1 MANQSLVRKLA
12 FYEKCSRLRDHT
24 HCMASSESSKPRG
37 AAPRYELLTL
47 GDELL
52 LGLTP
57 NGHLTFIGAQLGRRG
72 VLLQRNVTIT
82 DEADAIAAQFR
93 ESWARAD
100 VVITTGGLG
109 PTCDDRTREVLAQAL
124 GQQLILDPVIEQA
137 ITDRFARINRKMT
150 PNNLKQAYRF
160 ARGEVLP
167 NANGTAPG
175 LWVEQDGRVLI
186 MLPGPPNEMQ
196 PMFTEQ
202 VVPRLAH
209 LGLLSESEAYVQ
221 IRTAGVGESM
231 LETRF
236 QEIFDRYPA
245 LSIAYCAHQGQVD
258 CRVSSPNQT
267 YGMEKLRS
275 IAQECAT
282 MLGDDFV
289 CFGHDSLAKV
299 VADQLREAGR
309 TLAVAESCTGGLL
322 SNSFTD
328 ICGASKFF
336 LGGIVSYSNDAKMLL
351 LDCPECLLSQH
362 GAVSAECAV
371 AMATG
376 VAEQLGADFGVAI
389 TGFAGPAGGT
399 GENPVGTIYLGMHA
413 PGGDWSRQLSY
424 PGPRCT
430 VKQRAV
436 TAATDWLRREI
447 LRETRKVAAPLAN

>member
-1 MANQSLVRKLA
+1 MCGGWHFWKNEVGCAT
-12 FYEKCSRLRDHT
+12 T
-24 HCMASSESSKPRG
+24 HCMANPETSKMR
-37 AAPRYELLTL
+37 APRYELLTL

-57 NGHLTFIGAQLGRRG
+57 NSHLTWIGAQLGRRG

-82 DEADAIAAQFR
+82 DEADAIAGQFR

-109 PTCDDRTREVLAQAL
+109 PTCDDRTRDVLAAAL
-124 GQQLILDPVIEQA
+124 GQQLVPDAAIEQA
-137 ITDRFARINRKMT
+137 IRDRFARINRKMT
-150 PNNLKQAYRF
+150 DNNLKQAFRF
-160 ARGEVLP
+160 ERGDVLP

-175 LWVEQDGRVLI
+175 LWVEQDGKVLV
-186 MLPGPPNEMQ
+186 MLPGPPNELQ

-202 VVPRLAH
+202 VLPRLTR
-209 LGLLSESEAYVQ
+209 LGLLKEGEAYVQ

-231 LETRF
+231 LETNF
-236 QEIFDRYPA
+236 QAIFARYPA
-245 LSIAYCAHQGQVD
+245 LGIAYCAHQGQVD
-258 CRVSSPNQT
+258 CRVSSPDGT

-275 IAQECAT
+275 IAAECAA

-299 VADQLREAGR
+299 VADQLRESGR

-322 SNSFTD
+322 ANSFTD

-336 LGGIVSYSNDAKMLL
+336 QGGIVSYSNDSKMLL

-389 TGFAGPAGGT
+389 TGFAGPAGGNH
-399 GENPVGTIYLGMHA
+399 ENPVGTIYLGMHA
-413 PGGDWSRQLSY
+413 PGGDWSRKLSY
-424 PGPRCT
+424 PGPRGT
-430 VKQRAV
+430 VKQRSV
-436 TAATDWLRREI
+436 TAAVDWLRREL
-447 LRETRKVAAPLAN
+447 LREARKVAAPLAN

>member
-1 MANQSLVRKLA
+1 MA
-12 FYEKCSRLRDHT
+12 T
-24 HCMASSESSKPRG
+24 TESSKSRAPG

-52 LGLTP
+52 LGLTA

-109 PTCDDRTREVLAQAL
+109 PTCDDRTREVLAAAL
-124 GQQLILDPVIEQA
+124 GQQLVRDPALEQA
-137 ITDRFARINRKMT
+137 IADRFARINRKMT

-160 ARGEVLP
+160 EHGDVLP

-175 LWVEQDGRVLI
+175 LWVESQGKVLV
-186 MLPGPPNEMQ
+186 MLPGPPNELQ

-202 VVPRLAH
+202 VMPRLAK
-209 LGLLSESEAYVQ
+209 LGLLSDAEAYVQ

-236 QEIFDRYPA
+236 QPLFARYPG
-245 LSIAYCAHQGQVD
+245 LGIAYCAHQGQVD
-258 CRVSSPNQT
+258 CRISSPDEC
-267 YGMEKLRS
+267 YSMAGLREL
-275 IAQECAT
+275 AEDCAAL
-282 MLGDDFV
+282 LGDDFV

-299 VADQLREAGR
+299 VADQLRESGR

-322 SNSFTD
+322 ANSFTD
-328 ICGASKFF
+328 ICGAAKFF
-336 LGGIVSYSNDAKMLL
+336 QGGIVSYSNDAKMML

-376 VAEQLGADFGVAI
+376 VAEQLDADFGVAI
-389 TGFAGPAGGT
+389 TGFAGPAGGN
-399 GENPVGTIYLGMHA
+399 GENPVGTIYVGMHA
-413 PGGDWSRQLSY
+413 PGGDWSRKLTY
-424 PGPRCT
+424 PGPRGA
-430 VKQRAV
+430 VKQRSV
-436 TAATDWLRREI
+436 TAAIDWLRRE
-447 LRETRKVAAPLAN
+447 LRREARKVAVPLAN

>member
-1 MANQSLVRKLA
+1 MATL
-12 FYEKCSRLRDHT
+12 
-24 HCMASSESSKPRG
+24 ESSKPRAPG

-52 LGLTP
+52 LGLTA

-82 DEADAIAAQFR
+82 DEAEAIAAQFR

-109 PTCDDRTREVLAQAL
+109 PTCDDRTREVLAEAL
-124 GQQLILDPVIEQA
+124 GQQLILDPALEQA
-137 ITDRFARINRKMT
+137 IADRFARINRKMT

-160 ARGEVLP
+160 ERGEVLP

-175 LWVEQDGRVLI
+175 LWVEQAGKVLI
-186 MLPGPPNEMQ
+186 MLPGPPNELQ

-202 VVPRLAH
+202 VMPRLAK
-209 LGLLSESEAYVQ
+209 LGLLSEGEAYVQ

-231 LETRF
+231 LETKF
-236 QEIFDRYPA
+236 QPIFARYPG
-245 LSIAYCAHQGQVD
+245 LGVAYCAHQGQVD
-258 CRVSSPNQT
+258 CRVSSPDEC
-267 YGMEKLRS
+267 YSMEGLREL
-275 IAQECAT
+275 AEECAAL
-282 MLGDDFV
+282 LGDDFV

-299 VADQLREAGR
+299 VADQLRETGR

-322 SNSFTD
+322 ANSFTD

-336 LGGIVSYSNDAKMLL
+336 QGGIVSYSNDAKMML

-376 VAEQLGADFGVAI
+376 VAEQLDADFGVAI
-389 TGFAGPAGGT
+389 TGFAGPAGGN
-399 GENPVGTIYLGMHA
+399 GENPVGTIYVGMHA
-413 PGGDWSRQLSY
+413 PGGDWSRKLTY
-424 PGPRCT
+424 PGPRCA
-430 VKQRAV
+430 VKQRSV
-436 TAATDWLRREI
+436 TAAIDWLRRE
-447 LRETRKVAAPLAN
+447 LMREARRAPVAMAN

>member
-1 MANQSLVRKLA
+1 MA
-12 FYEKCSRLRDHT
+12 T
-24 HCMASSESSKPRG
+24 PESSKPRG

-52 LGLTP
+52 LGLTA
-57 NGHLTFIGAQLGRRG
+57 NGHLTFIGQQLGRRG

-82 DEADAIAAQFR
+82 DEADAIAAQFH
-93 ESWARAD
+93 ESWAKSD

-109 PTCDDRTREVLAQAL
+109 PTCDDRTREVLARAL
-124 GQQLILDPVIEQA
+124 GQQLVLDPAIEQA
-137 ITDRFARINRKMT
+137 IADRFARLNRKMT

-160 ARGEVLP
+160 ERGAVLP

-186 MLPGPPNEMQ
+186 MLPGPPNELQ

-202 VVPRLAH
+202 VLPRLAA
-209 LGLLSESEAYVQ
+209 LGLLSEGEAYVQ
-221 IRTAGVGESM
+221 LRTAGVGESM

-236 QEIFDRYPA
+236 QPVFNRFPG
-245 LSIAYCAHQGQVD
+245 LGIAYCAHQWQVD
-258 CRVSSPNQT
+258 CRVSSPDGH
-267 YGMEKLRS
+267 YGMERLR
-275 IAQECAT
+275 ALAAECAT
-282 MLGDDFV
+282 LLGDDFV
-289 CFGHDSLAKV
+289 GYGHDSLAKV
-299 VADQLREAGR
+299 VADQLRESGR

-322 SNSFTD
+322 ANSFTD

-336 LGGIVSYSNDAKMLL
+336 QGGIVSYSNDAKMLL

-362 GAVSAECAV
+362 GAVSPECAV

-389 TGFAGPAGGT
+389 TGFAGPTGGN
-399 GENPVGTIYLGMHA
+399 GENPVGTIYIGLHA
-413 PGGDWSRQLSY
+413 PGGDWSRKLSY
-424 PGPRCT
+424 PGPRCA

-436 TAATDWLRREI
+436 TAAIDWLRREI
-447 LRETRKVAAPLAN
+447 IHEAHKVAAPLAN